1 MLPDYFI
8 CCHATYECSCDERFD
23 RTFLHKREK
32 LLIVLG
38 KNEGFILEV
47 QKYRLKAFENF
58 V

>member
-1 MLPDYFI
+1 MPHTNVHVTKAL
-8 CCHATYECSCDERFD
+8 TVL
-23 RTFLHKREK
+23 FLIKEK